1 MSWMG
6 FGSTPVIGLNFQ
18 GVDGHNIPD
27 VNQTGG
33 GGTMPVTSAM
43 TLPGVA
49 AGNGGW
55 DQEEVLI
62 VGNGNTSTSTV
73 SFFVNGVAVGTATGV
88 TNANAWTAT
97 EQYLSLDLLRDAGA
111 DHVYGPRSGDGR
123 REVAAR
129 DAVVMQS

>member
-1 MSWMG
+1 MG

-62 VGNGNTSTSTV
+62 VGNGTTSTSTV

-88 TNANAWTAT
+88 TNANAWNAT
-97 EQYLSLDLLRDAGA
+97 EQYLSRSIYSGTQGQTTYTDLDQ
-111 DHVYGPRSGDGR
+111 VTI
-123 REVAAR
+123 
-129 DAVVMQS
+129 AVK